1 MCTWKTFPRER
12 VHLENLPL
20 PGGAGHKVGRG
31 ASGDVNRLLKKRG
44 KKDWSQRA
52 EAAGRWCR
60 RTTDSAC
67 RSLCPPGK
75 C

>member
-1 MCTWKTFPRER
+1 M
-12 VHLENLPL
+12 HLEDFPQREGS
-20 PGGAGHKVGRG
+20 PGKSAIAGGAGHKVGRG

-67 RSLCPPGK
+67 HSLCPPGK